1 MQCLGKYGL
10 VSGYKVNENKSE
22 AMMISDTLPS
32 QLNEVVSF
40 HWSKP
45 GFTYIGIILT
55 PNPNQLFEA
64 NHYKLI
70 KQIKYDIARW
80 KILPLSLL
88 GRFEGIRMNLL
99 TRFLFSFQSLV
110 PISVF
115 NVLDKWIRTCVSAKK
130 EKEKNLGQN
139 VKGFR
144 GPESISR
151 ATSR

>member
-1 MQCLGKYGL
+1 MSGKIWTI

-40 HWSKP
+40 YWSKQ
-45 GFTYIGIILT
+45 GFIYLGIILT
-55 PNPNQLFEA
+55 PNPKQLFEA

-70 KQIKYDIARW
+70 KQIKNDIARW
-80 KILPLSLL
+80 KILPLSLP

-99 TRFLFSFQSLV
+99 TRFLFLFQSLV

-115 NVLDKWIRTCVSAKK
+115 NVLHKLIRIYVSAKK
-130 EKEKNLGQN
+130 E
-139 VKGFR
+139 
-144 GPESISR
+144 PR
-151 ATSR
+151 AKCKRV